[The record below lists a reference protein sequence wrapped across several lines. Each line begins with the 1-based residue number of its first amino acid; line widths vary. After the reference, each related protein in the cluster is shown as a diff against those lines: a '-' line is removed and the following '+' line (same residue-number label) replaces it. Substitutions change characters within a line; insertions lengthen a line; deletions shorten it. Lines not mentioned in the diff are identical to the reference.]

1 MPLELSLYLQSESSL
16 AVWTAA
22 LAHLHT
28 WREILGETSARQGLD
43 SLVLSLLSQQYASL
57 GWTDSGSHLDKLL
70 RQRVLGAMVQAG
82 RREAVD
88 KARGLFR
95 NLMAG
100 NGTVAANLQ
109 GLVYGVGVREGGRE
123 EWRWCWERYLATNVP
138 SERSSLLKALGE
150 TRDVFI
156 IQDFLEMTLDQSKVR
171 GQDVQSVLAAVAAN
185 PAGNTVHYTLFKA
198 QLTLD
203 SLDTCVQF
211 FRTRN
216 PACLAPP
223 PAPLGDNLLDVPRR
237 QLHHGPHHQGRHG
250 SLLHLLRLWPG
261 PRSSPAFPLQTK
273 SFPSL
278 SKFAQIYHLIGERL
292 LQGAE
297 SGGWQARP

>member
-1 MPLELSLYLQSESSL
+1 MVFPDLPAEVEPHSVQPGRQGSASRRCLLSRLGRYIVTATAFCGLTAPSVVAPTIVDPGLLEPQVPLDLALYLQSETSL

-22 LAHLHT
+22 LAHLHS
-28 WREILGETSARQGLD
+28 WREILGETSARQGVD

-57 GWTDSGSHLDKLL
+57 GWADTGSHLDKLL

-88 KARGLFR
+88 KARALFR
-95 NLMAG
+95 DLMAG

-123 EWRWCWERYLATNVP
+123 EWRWCWERYLDTNVP

-150 TRDVFI
+150 TRDVFT

-185 PAGNTVHYTLFKA
+185 PAGNTVTMFGRA
-198 QLTLD
+198 EGVSWSD
-203 SLDTCVQF
+203 
-211 FRTRN
+211 
-216 PACLAPP
+216 
-223 PAPLGDNLLDVPRR
+223 LLNVPNFT
-237 QLHHGPHHQGRHG
+237 QP
-250 SLLHLLRLWPG
+250 
-261 PRSSPAFPLQTK
+261 
-273 SFPSL
+273 
-278 SKFAQIYHLIGERL
+278 
-292 LQGAE
+292 
-297 SGGWQARP
+297 